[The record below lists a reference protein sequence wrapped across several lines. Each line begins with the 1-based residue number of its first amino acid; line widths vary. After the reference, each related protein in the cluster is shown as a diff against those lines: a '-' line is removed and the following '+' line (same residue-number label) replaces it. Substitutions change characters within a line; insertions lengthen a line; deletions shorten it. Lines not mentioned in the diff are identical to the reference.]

1 MGAALYF
8 FGKGGQKVADHQI
21 VKSSTEISV
30 GIVDFLQLISPRHFD
45 GKTLAKMIQEANDT
59 IQGRSE
65 RTVENL
71 LDELREKA
79 QGWYPQEI
87 ERFRNEIAAFQ
98 AQKELLARPYT
109 KCGNESY
116 PFEICDK
123 DPDRPLKI
131 IDQKLYDRAVK
142 EGFPADFFFMSYF
155 DHVTFYCLPDDV
167 NMGLSEFHY
176 CTFAVCRMKGSTFRG
191 SRIYDTF
198 FHSCDLRDV
207 DFSHA
212 DLAHSFFDD
221 CVMHAVSFRGVSLKR
236 VFARDSVMENVNFK
250 GAVLDGGSFDRIK
263 AKDIK
268 GLDRA
273 TITYSGARSDEVRER
288 QRHIRKALGCPEP
301 DAPKSRQSGKE
312 R

>member
-1 MGAALYF
+1 M
-8 FGKGGQKVADHQI
+8 ADYQS
-21 VKSSTEISV
+21 VKSSMEISV
-30 GIVDFLQLISPRHFD
+30 SIVDFLQLMSPRVLD
-45 GKTLAKMIQEANDT
+45 GKSRAKMVQEANDT

-71 LDELREKA
+71 LDELREKS

-87 ERFRNEIAAFQ
+87 ERLRNEIAAFQ
-98 AQKELLARPYT
+98 AQKELLSRPYT
-109 KCGNESY
+109 KCGYEHY
-116 PFEICDK
+116 PFEVCDK

-131 IDQKLYDRAVK
+131 IDQKLYDRAAQ
-142 EGFPADFFFMSYF
+142 EGFPPDFFFMSYF

-176 CTFAVCRMKGSTFRG
+176 CTFAMCRMNGSSFRG

-207 DFSHA
+207 DFYHA
-212 DLAHSFFDD
+212 CLAHSHFDD
-221 CVMHAVSFRGVSLKR
+221 CVMHGVSFWGVALKR
-236 VFARDSVMENVNFK
+236 VFARDCVMEDVNFK
-250 GAVLDGGSFDRIK
+250 GAALDGGSFDRIK
-263 AKDIK
+263 AKNIR

-273 TITYSGARSDEVRER
+273 TITYSGARSDEVKER
-288 QRHIRKALGCPEP
+288 QRLIRKALGCPEP
-301 DAPKSRQSGKE
+301 EEPKSRQSGEE